1 MNTKILYFDIIGGI
15 SGDMT
20 LASLLNLGV
29 PKEIFLEELSK
40 LNMDNEFTIEI
51 SDKFENGIKGT
62 KVNVITKE
70 QHCHR
75 NLIDIYEIIDDS
87 SLNTDIKEKSKKV
100 FMTVAEAEANV
111 HGTTIDKIHFH
122 EVGAIDSIVDIV
134 GSVIL
139 LDLLCIDK
147 IYATSVPLGSGFIKC
162 DHGIIP
168 AAAPATVEILKNVPV
183 KLNHVEGECTTPT
196 GAAIIKSL
204 CDGFIKEINLNVST
218 IGYGVGNKKFEKP
231 NLLRTFICEEEEDSE
246 EIVYEISANIDDMS
260 CEIYSYLFDKILN
273 EGALDVY
280 AQSIYM
286 KKSRPAY
293 KINILV
299 EEKDLEKFTN
309 IILLETSTF
318 GVRYN
323 KYNRCKLDRKFI
335 DIDTKYGP
343 IKFKLGYYNGKL
355 IKVKPEY
362 EQCKNIALSLNIPI
376 KEIYDCINISMNK
389 EIIKN
394 LLT

>member
-40 LNMDNEFTIEI
+40 LNMDNEFIIEI

-218 IGYGVGNKKFEKP
+218 IGYGVGHKKFEKP

-376 KEIYDCINISMNK
+376 KEIYDSINISINE